1 MLILAASAAGV
12 AQRPVWADGV
22 AQRPARAEPLHGV
35 DNLTLLVPAE
45 ALPELSVQG
54 ADGAARRLAEFAGR
68 GVLLNLWATWCA
80 PCVAEM
86 PALDALAARLAGGT
100 SPITVLPV
108 AMDRGGAAVV
118 RAFYDSH
125 HLTHLPVWLDPEGDA
140 LTAFKLRGIP
150 TTFLLDAKGLA
161 RARWEGPIDWSGA
174 DVPERL
180 ARLLA

>member
-1 MLILAASAAGV
+1 MLILATAAAAASPRVQAS
-12 AQRPVWADGV
+12 
-22 AQRPARAEPLHGV
+22 ELHGF
-35 DNLTLLVPAE
+35 DSLTLLAPPE
-45 ALPELSVQG
+45 ALPELSVRA
-54 ADGAARRLAEFAGR
+54 ADGTERRLAAFAGR

-80 PCVAEM
+80 PCMAEM
-86 PALDALAARLAGGT
+86 PALDALAARLAGT
-100 SPITVLPV
+100 TPPVAVLPV
-108 AMDRGGAAVV
+108 AMDRGGAAAV

-125 HLTHLPVWLDPEGDA
+125 RLAHLPVWLDPEGEA

-150 TTFLLDAKGLA
+150 TTFLLDAGGRA